1 MVEDCILIL
10 LLQINR
16 RIVYIVIWKLVI
28 LGGIEIYTIDDLYCN
43 SC

>member
-16 RIVYIVIWKLVI
+16 RIVIDYSDIETSYLGWYRKL
-28 LGGIEIYTIDDLYCN
+28 YY
-43 SC
+43 

>member
-16 RIVYIVIWKLVI
+16 RIV
-28 LGGIEIYTIDDLYCN
+28 IYSDMETSYSGWYRNLYY
-43 SC
+43 